1 MRIFILR
8 KHRDYLTRKQVL
20 LAESPRKMLRK
31 PNSVPKAKT
40 KMLTRCSRIGKICCK
55 DSEFAEYFA

>member
-1 MRIFILR
+1 M
-8 KHRDYLTRKQVL
+8 RKQVL
-20 LAESPRKMLRK
+20 LAESPRKMVRK